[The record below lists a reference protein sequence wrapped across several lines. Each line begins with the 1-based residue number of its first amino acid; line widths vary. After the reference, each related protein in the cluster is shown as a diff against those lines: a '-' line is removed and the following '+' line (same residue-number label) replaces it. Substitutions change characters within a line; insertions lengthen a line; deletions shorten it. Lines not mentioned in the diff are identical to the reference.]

1 MDDRKPPPKKR
12 PGLDPLDDRK
22 PPAKKI
28 KTNKTQ
34 NTQSKEHRCP
44 SCDKAFKSHIGCT
57 AHLLKSKKCCE
68 NTYLKDQSRVIA
80 NLQAQLVEKQ
90 IARNLD
96 DELLVAT
103 LDNENENIETN
114 DDAFNMTLDENEI
127 EQEEE
132 DEDVVEQE
140 KQLNKQA
147 TVCYSVS
154 DHVEIDLLKI
164 LHDAN
169 TPHFLFKQILDWGK
183 KAKTLNYDFNPAR
196 THRKAQLDYL
206 EKWFGLEYYNAK
218 QVSVTLPGP
227 MELTQPEVIN
237 VTCFDFTSMLRSL
250 LSDEKLFGNLE
261 NLDVNQQ
268 NPFAKY
274 NSHNKKISCS
284 NGATWY
290 KNAWDKICKD
300 PKDFLVPIIFAC
312 DETNMGR
319 CGACPLLFTTS
330 LLKQKYRNLAEAWR
344 PLGFI
349 YDLNLL
355 KSNKQQSKMSG
366 DLKAH
371 RLHTVFKAVLESFRD
386 AQRGTTLNNISLTL
400 GKTNKE
406 VVNLKVP
413 LFFIIGDMQGGDKMC
428 CTSASYSSK
437 INRPCRKCNVEG
449 KDLGNPNVNCKKI
462 SMERVKTMVEQGRIE
477 DLRAINQKNVYTIFF
492 ELCYGACKYGIF
504 SACCPVEPLHSLEA
518 GIMKYLISV
527 LFWEMLMPEGC
538 VILDYLVQKMS
549 EMDRQRFASS
559 GAVDDYPRLLW
570 KNGVSNLK
578 DLDAKYRVGIL
589 FTFVMVA
596 MTKEGKEFL
605 DPILKERTNDIIE
618 ILEMVLCYWKWLKK
632 ESYWKIGDH
641 AAKNAAKEAIR
652 KMLRKIIRLLNR
664 KKGQGW
670 NLPKFHE
677 QLHVPDDIHR
687 NGPPSATNTQPTE
700 HNHIEIVKNNYNN
713 TQKRKLELDKQLGD
727 RLAEGY
733 KIDLVHKLI
742 HQTVG
747 EKSPSKFTGFP
758 RNASSCVMDLVKG
771 EIVYHCNETIA
782 IQPQK
787 MVQTWAEH
795 ILSTQPVEHTEKQTF
810 RLYTEYHRN
819 GTIFR
824 AHPKYRSLLPWH
836 DWVTCQYQRE
846 RNARQS
852 KVQAQACRIAFGLDE
867 EDYQNNYYVPAELF
881 GFFESN
887 HPENRGEVQAI
898 VKFVD
903 ENSIKKTSV
912 LTSSWGMPL
921 GKDTPYSIVSAEQFV
936 RHSLIIPAN
945 NDGTTFLEVLPPEL
959 WADQFLP
966 DD

>member
-57 AHLLKSKKCCE
+57 AHLLKSKKCCD

-80 NLQAQLVEKQ
+80 NLKAQLVEKQ

-250 LSDEKLFGNLE
+250 LTDEKLFGNLE

-274 NSHNKKISCS
+274 NSRNKKISCS

-330 LLKQKYRNLAEAWR
+330 LLKQKYRNLAEVWR

-449 KDLGNPNVNCKKI
+449 KDLGNPNVKCNKI

-641 AAKNAAKEAIR
+641 AAKNAAKEAIQ

-664 KKGQGW
+664 K
-670 NLPKFHE
+670 N
-677 QLHVPDDIHR
+677 
-687 NGPPSATNTQPTE
+687 
-700 HNHIEIVKNNYNN
+700 
-713 TQKRKLELDKQLGD
+713 
-727 RLAEGY
+727 
-733 KIDLVHKLI
+733 
-742 HQTVG
+742 
-747 EKSPSKFTGFP
+747 FTGFP

-771 EIVYHCNETIA
+771 KIVYHCNETIA

-846 RNARQS
+846 RNTRQS

-912 LTSSWGMPL
+912 LTSSWVMPL
-921 GKDTPYSIVSAEQFV
+921 GKDTPYSVVSAEQFV

-945 NDGTTFLEVLPPEL
+945 NDGTSFLEVLPPEL